1 MTRLLI
7 VVDSDKDW
15 APYYPSSDVLTFDQ
29 YVQFAATPNQRVRV
43 INLCQ
48 SARYLS
54 RGYYCSL
61 LAEAR
66 GHNVVPSVMTLNDLR
81 RKDLFSLQLGELDPR
96 VVQWLDQAAEAVP
109 ANEQGK
115 GAQDGK
121 EAKGAVKQVSLKSFF
136 GKSEHDALKPVTRA
150 LFERFPC
157 PVLEVVFRYR
167 KGWQI
172 ESMKPASPADLVE
185 SEQDAF
191 ASALDR
197 FSSALW
203 RKPRSRRQYRFD
215 LAMLVDPDEKLP
227 PSDPEALDFFIKA
240 GKKLGIH
247 VEPITR
253 KDYMRLPEYDGLF
266 IRETTAI
273 DHHTYRFARKAESE
287 GMVTIDDPVSILRCT
302 NKVFLADLL
311 KNNKIPTPKTLI
323 LSKDQK
329 DVVEQAV
336 QYLGFPMVVKIPDGA
351 FSRGVLRAE
360 NEQQLKAA
368 LKTLFR
374 QSALVLAQEYF
385 YTEYDWRIGV
395 LGGRAIFACK
405 YYMVK
410 GHWQIYH
417 HGDNQ
422 QFDSGDFDTL
432 PTYEV
437 PRNVIQAALNA
448 TRLIGNGLYGVDI
461 KQAGNRVAVIEV
473 NDNPSIDA
481 GVEDKFLGGELYTLV
496 MQEFLS
502 RMEEKRRA

>member
-1 MTRLLI
+1 MSRLLI
-7 VVDSDKDW
+7 VVDRAKDW
-15 APYYPSSDVLTFDQ
+15 APFYPSEDVLTFDQ
-29 YVQFAATPNQRVRV
+29 YLQLATPASRRVRV

-66 GHNVVPSVMTLNDLR
+66 GHNVVPSVTTLNDLS
-81 RKDLFSLQLGELDPR
+81 RKGLFSLELEELDSGVIDWLEATGAAMKPGDDERDATHQLR
-96 VVQWLDQAAEAVP
+96 VRTY
-109 ANEQGK
+109 
-115 GAQDGK
+115 
-121 EAKGAVKQVSLKSFF
+121 F
-136 GKSEHDALKPVTRA
+136 GQTEHPALKPVARV
-150 LFERFPC
+150 LFDRFPC
-157 PVLEVVFRYR
+157 PVLEVVFRRR
-167 KGWQI
+167 KSWQI
-172 ESMKPASPADLVE
+172 ESMKPASPADLSD

-197 FSSALW
+197 FSSIVW

-215 LAMLVDPDEKLP
+215 LAMLVNPDEQLP
-227 PSDPEALDFFIKA
+227 PSDKAALTCFVKA
-240 GKKLGIH
+240 GKKLGIN
-247 VEPITR
+247 VEQISR
-253 KDYMRLPEYDGLF
+253 RDYMRLPEYDGLF

-273 DHHTYRFARKAESE
+273 DHHTYRFARKAEAE
-287 GMVTIDDPVSILRCT
+287 GMVVIDDPVSILRCT
-302 NKVFLADLL
+302 NKVYLADLL

-329 DVVEQAV
+329 DSVEQVVEH
-336 QYLGFPMVVKIPDGA
+336 LGFPAVVKIPDGA
-351 FSRGVLRAE
+351 FSRGVIRAE
-360 NEQQLKAA
+360 DEQGLRQA
-368 LKTLFR
+368 LKTLFK

-385 YTEYDWRIGV
+385 YTDYDWRIGV

-410 GHWQIYH
+410 DHWQIYQ

-422 QFDSGDFDTL
+422 QVDSGGFETL

-437 PRNVIQAALNA
+437 PKNVIQAALNA

-473 NDNPSIDA
+473 NDNPNVDE
-481 GVEDKFLGGELYTLV
+481 GVEDGFLGGELYTLV

-502 RMEEKRRA
+502 RMEEKRR

>member
-7 VVDSDKDW
+7 VVDRDKDW
-15 APYYPSSDVLTFDQ
+15 APYYPSSDVMTFDQ
-29 YVQFAATPNQRVRV
+29 YVQLSLNATQRVRV

-66 GHNVVPSVMTLNDLR
+66 GHNVVPSVITLNDLR
-81 RKDLFSLQLGELDPR
+81 RKDLFSLELEELDPR
-96 VVQWLDQAAEAVP
+96 VVQWLDKAAVAVP
-109 ANEQGK
+109 EK
-115 GAQDGK
+115 DGAK
-121 EAKGAVKQVSLKSFF
+121 ESARQVKVRTFF
-136 GKSEHDALKPVTRA
+136 GKSVDEALKPVARV

-157 PVLEVVFRYR
+157 PILEVVFRFR
-167 KGWQI
+167 KTWQI
-172 ESMKPASPADLVE
+172 ESMKPASPADLSE
-185 SEQDAF
+185 AEQDVF

-227 PSDPEALDFFIKA
+227 PSDPQALEFFVKA

-273 DHHTYRFARKAESE
+273 DHHTYRFARKAEAE
-287 GMVTIDDPVSILRCT
+287 GMVVIDDPVSILRCT

-329 DVVEQAV
+329 DGVQQAIEH
-336 QYLGFPMVVKIPDGA
+336 LGFPMVVKIPDGA
-351 FSRGVLRAE
+351 FSRGVMRAE
-360 NEQQLKAA
+360 NEAQLNDA

-410 GHWQIYH
+410 GHWQIYS
-417 HGDNQ
+417 HGENQ

-448 TRLIGNGLYGVDI
+448 TRLIGDGLYGVDI

-473 NDNPSIDA
+473 NDNPNVDA
-481 GVEDKFLGGELYTLV
+481 DVEDRFLGGELYTLI

-502 RMEEKRRA
+502 RMEARRRA